1 MSAVY
6 KTYRRGASKN
16 AKYCYLEAVF
26 EAFWSAFWSDKDL
39 LSINHLTI
47 IDSSTRVMSSRC

>member
-6 KTYRRGASKN
+6 KTYTRGASKN

-26 EAFWSAFWSDKDL
+26 EAFWSAVLVRSVE
-39 LSINHLTI
+39 N
-47 IDSSTRVMSSRC
+47 